1 VRAKPHQLAF
11 KYLRRFRVA
20 SVVAAATAFAT
31 LAVSLPAS
39 GAPPSVAEKQRQAD
53 AIMAQ
58 LNALDSDLNRAV
70 ESYNGA
76 RLHLAQTE
84 TAIKLNTSAL
94 RIAKHNLVRARG
106 NVAQRVV
113 ALYTGDR
120 ESTSTVEV
128 ILGARSLDDVLSR
141 LDAAN
146 SVTAQ
151 DARIVREA
159 TTFRSEVAA
168 RQQRLARDRAR
179 ASRLVA
185 ETGARRNQIES
196 NISTRQ
202 TLLSSVK
209 GEIARMQAAER
220 QRQLQV
226 AAQVRARLAEQ
237 AKVQAAAQAQTAATP
252 APGTTDPSV
261 PASPAGTTTD
271 TSGATSDPTTAAP
284 AAAPPSR
291 YGGAVGIA
299 MKYLGVPYKW
309 GGASPSTGFDCSGFT
324 MYVYA
329 QLGVSLP
336 HYTGDQW
343 QMGSAVD
350 RGDLQPGDLL
360 FFDGLG
366 HEGMYIG
373 NNQFIHAPHTGDVVK
388 ISSLSGWYA
397 QTYMGARRL

>member
-1 VRAKPHQLAF
+1 VRRKPHHLAF
-11 KYLRRFRVA
+11 ISLRRCRPA
-20 SVVAAATAFAT
+20 SLIAAATAFAA

-39 GAPPSVAEKQRQAD
+39 GAPPNVADKQRQAD
-53 AIMAQ
+53 AIMGQ
-58 LNALDSDLNRAV
+58 LNALDSELNRAV

-76 RLHLAQTE
+76 RLHLAQIE
-84 TAIKLNTSAL
+84 KAIELNTSAL
-94 RIAKHNLVRARG
+94 QIAKHNLVRARG
-106 NVAQRVV
+106 NVAKRLV

-141 LDAAN
+141 LDAAS

-151 DARIVREA
+151 DAKIVHEA
-159 TTFRSEVAA
+159 TSFRSEVAA
-168 RQQRLARDRAR
+168 RQRTLVRDRAR
-179 ASRLVA
+179 ASRLVV
-185 ETGARRNQIES
+185 ETGARRNEIES
-196 NISTRQ
+196 SIGRRQ
-202 TLLSSVK
+202 TLLSSIK

-226 AAQVRARLAEQ
+226 AAQVRARLAVE
-237 AKVQAAAQAQTAATP
+237 ARAAQAQATATSPPTDPSAQAPLGGSPLDGVAPASDATTP
-252 APGTTDPSV
+252 APPS
-261 PASPAGTTTD
+261 
-271 TSGATSDPTTAAP
+271 
-284 AAAPPSR
+284 SR

-299 MKYLGVPYKW
+299 MQYLGVPYKW
-309 GGASPSTGFDCSGFT
+309 GGASPSGGFDCSGFT
-324 MYVYA
+324 MFVYA

-343 QMGSAVD
+343 QMGTAVS
-350 RGDLQPGDLL
+350 RSELQPGDLV

-373 NNQFIHAPHTGDVVK
+373 NNQMIHAPHTGDVVK
-388 ISSLSGWYA
+388 ISSISGWYA

>member
-1 VRAKPHQLAF
+1 VRRKPHQLAF
-11 KYLRRFRVA
+11 ISLRRLRLATVF
-20 SVVAAATAFAT
+20 AAATAFAA

-39 GAPPSVAEKQRQAD
+39 GAPPSVADKQRQAA

-84 TAIKLNTSAL
+84 RAIKLNASAL

-106 NVAQRVV
+106 NVAKRVI

-120 ESTSTVEV
+120 ESTSVVEV

-141 LDAAN
+141 LDAAS
-146 SVTAQ
+146 SVTALDQ
-151 DARIVREA
+151 RIVREA
-159 TTFRSEVAA
+159 TSFRSEVAA
-168 RQQRLARDRAR
+168 RQITLARDRAR
-179 ASRLVA
+179 ASRLVV
-185 ETGARRNQIES
+185 ETGARRNEIES
-196 NISTRQ
+196 SISRRQ

-220 QRQLQV
+220 QRQLQA
-226 AAQVRARLAEQ
+226 AAQVRARLAADAQ
-237 AKVQAAAQAQTAATP
+237 ASAAASGPTSDSSAQATLG
-252 APGTTDPSV
+252 APPIDGVAPSD
-261 PASPAGTTTD
+261 PASPA
-271 TSGATSDPTTAAP
+271 PL
-284 AAAPPSR
+284 SR
-291 YGGAVGIA
+291 FGGAVGIA
-299 MKYLGVPYKW
+299 LQYLGVPYKW
-309 GGASPSTGFDCSGFT
+309 GGASPSGGFDCSGFT
-324 MYVYA
+324 MFVYA

-343 QMGSAVD
+343 QMGTAVSRD
-350 RGDLQPGDLL
+350 DLQPGDLV

-373 NNQFIHAPHTGDVVK
+373 NNQMIHAPHTGDVVK
-388 ISSLSGWYA
+388 ISSISGWYA

>member
-1 VRAKPHQLAF
+1 MRRKPQQRVLRSTPRSRLASAF
-11 KYLRRFRVA
+11 
-20 SVVAAATAFAT
+20 AAAVSIGT
-31 LAVSLPAS
+31 LALALPAS
-39 GAPPSVAEKQRQAD
+39 GAPPRIVDKQRQAEL
-53 AIMAQ
+53 IMAQ

-84 TAIKLNTSAL
+84 QAITLNTSAL
-94 RIAKHNLVRARG
+94 HVARSNLHRARG
-106 NVAQRVV
+106 NVAARVV

-128 ILGARSLDDVLSR
+128 ILGARSLDDVLRR
-141 LDAAN
+141 LDAAG
-146 SVTAQ
+146 SVAAQ

-159 TTFRSEVAA
+159 IALRSEVAA
-168 RQQRLARDRAR
+168 RQRTLARDRAR
-179 ASRLVA
+179 ASRLVD
-185 ETGARRNQIES
+185 ETSSRRNEIRS
-196 NISTRQ
+196 SIGRRHG
-202 TLLSSVK
+202 LLSSVR
-209 GEIARMQAAER
+209 GEIAQLQAAER

-226 AAQVRARLAEQ
+226 AARVRARLA
-237 AKVQAAAQAQTAATP
+237 AQAQTPTQDATQGSPAPPSPASPPVASTSGDQAAPLTDATTP
-252 APGTTDPSV
+252 AP
-261 PASPAGTTTD
+261 PA
-271 TSGATSDPTTAAP
+271 
-284 AAAPPSR
+284 R

-299 MKYLGVPYKW
+299 MQYLGIPYKW
-309 GGASPSTGFDCSGFT
+309 GGASPSAGFDCSGLT
-324 MYVYA
+324 MFVYA

-343 QMGSAVD
+343 QMGTAVS

-373 NNQFIHAPHTGDVVK
+373 NNQMIHAPHTGDVVK
-388 ISSLSGWYA
+388 ISSITGWYA

>member
-1 VRAKPHQLAF
+1 LAA
-11 KYLRRFRVA
+11 LAA
-20 SVVAAATAFAT
+20 SV
-31 LAVSLPAS
+31 PAS
-39 GAPPSVAEKQRQAD
+39 GAPPSVADKQRQAD

-84 TAIKLNTSAL
+84 KAIELNTSAL

-106 NVAQRVV
+106 NVAKRVV

-128 ILGARSLDDVLSR
+128 ILGARSLDDVLTR

-151 DARIVREA
+151 DAKIVREA

-168 RQQRLARDRAR
+168 RQRTLVRDRAR
-179 ASRLVA
+179 ASQLVV
-185 ETGARRNQIES
+185 ETGTRRNQIES
-196 NISTRQ
+196 SITRRQ
-202 TLLSSVK
+202 TLLSSIK
-209 GEIARMQAAER
+209 GEIARMQTAER

-226 AAQVRARLAEQ
+226 AAQVRARLAAE
-237 AKVQAAAQAQTAATP
+237 AQARAATAPP
-252 APGTTDPSV
+252 ATTDPSAQAPLGAPPIDGGT
-261 PASPAGTTTD
+261 PAPELTT
-271 TSGATSDPTTAAP
+271 S
-284 AAAPPSR
+284 APPSR

-299 MKYLGVPYKW
+299 MQYLGVPYKW
-309 GGASPSTGFDCSGFT
+309 GGASPSGGFDCSGFT
-324 MYVYA
+324 MFVYA

-343 QMGSAVD
+343 QMGTAVG
-350 RGDLQPGDLL
+350 RSDLQPGDLV

-373 NNQFIHAPHTGDVVK
+373 NNQMIHAPHTGDVVK
-388 ISSLSGWYA
+388 ISSITGWYA